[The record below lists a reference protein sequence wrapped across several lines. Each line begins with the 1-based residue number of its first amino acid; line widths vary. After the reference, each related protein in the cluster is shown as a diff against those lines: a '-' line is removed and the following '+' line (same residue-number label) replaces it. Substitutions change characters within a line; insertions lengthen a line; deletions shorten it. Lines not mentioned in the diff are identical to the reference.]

1 MNINKFFQ
9 KTEFIKKNPRL
20 KENIFYQIFN
30 FAIKIV
36 NQIFFPVLMIYF
48 FGGNI
53 FGIWIII
60 YTIVLTINSLNF
72 NIVEVSKNIMIGLHE
87 EKKNTEL
94 NLIYSNYIIAH
105 SVNFIFFI
113 ITSIIIYFLLDF
125 NSYLYQDLKLNS
137 LKICFLFVIF
147 GFFIE
152 NITLV
157 YYPILTFKGLTKK
170 WINQSTLFEF
180 YSKVLLIFSVVFNDF
195 LYLGF
200 FFLLANILRLILIIF
215 LKNKENIHN
224 IKFEI
229 KLVKKNVLKELI
241 LKSLSYSLE
250 KLNYILKQNG
260 LILMIGYFF
269 SPILV
274 TMISTARTLFYYLPI
289 NFFDII
295 TKPAVIE
302 FGKLKSSASN
312 DIRNLLKKFLFLIL
326 IFSIIYLLAA
336 NLFGKYIYD
345 FWIDNDLI
353 NLTRITI
360 FLISID
366 AILIGL
372 INILFVPFKAF
383 NNFFFLSKIDF
394 CFTVIAILIAFYL
407 SLFFNSL
414 NLILLIMV
422 IFHLMLFFFLKFIIP
437 SEIRKL

>member
-1 MNINKFFQ
+1 
-9 KTEFIKKNPRL
+9 
-20 KENIFYQIFN
+20 
-30 FAIKIV
+30 
-36 NQIFFPVLMIYF
+36 
-48 FGGNI
+48 
-53 FGIWIII
+53 
-60 YTIVLTINSLNF
+60 
-72 NIVEVSKNIMIGLHE
+72 
-87 EKKNTEL
+87 
-94 NLIYSNYIIAH
+94 
-105 SVNFIFFI
+105 
-113 ITSIIIYFLLDF
+113 
-125 NSYLYQDLKLNS
+125 
-137 LKICFLFVIF
+137 
-147 GFFIE
+147 
-152 NITLV
+152 LV

-302 FGKLKSSASN
+302 FSKLKSSASN

-372 INILFVPFKAF
+372 VNILFVPFKAF

-414 NLILLIMV
+414 NLILLIMA